1 MIMQL
6 GLWPLLKTNWDVVQ
20 VRVACYVNK
29 VPVAAGELRGGG
41 MIFVGSSVLESRMFR
56 SVVY

>member
-20 VRVACYVNK
+20 VRVVCYVNK
-29 VPVAAGELRGGG
+29 VPVAAGELRDGG

>member
-1 MIMQL
+1 M
-6 GLWPLLKTNWDVVQ
+6 
-20 VRVACYVNK
+20 NK